1 MESRTFLEEEQGGV
15 VAKRC
20 GSRWGGAV
28 GKSWR
33 RGSQAGVRL
42 ACENG
47 GGGASAELEERAESE
62 MCLLLPGDARGSRN
76 AGDEG
81 CFGLS
86 IHLSTPNWTPPAT
99 AGAC

>member
-1 MESRTFLEEEQGGV
+1 MRQNGSSSCIPAATSEFRPRGLEPALFHEPPDQPGGL
-15 VAKRC
+15 C
-20 GSRWGGAV
+20 LS
-28 GKSWR
+28 S
-33 RGSQAGVRL
+33 L
-42 ACENG
+42 
-47 GGGASAELEERAESE
+47 SE
-62 MCLLLPGDARGSRN
+62 MCLLLPGEAGGSRN